1 MMTKNRTMQVC
12 VCDREN
18 DEESH
23 VVFGEIE
30 PVYSSERTDV
40 IHGVEVKFRTMITFA
55 MGGVM

>member
-1 MMTKNRTMQVC
+1 MCVITRTI
-12 VCDREN
+12 
-18 DEESH
+18 EESH

-30 PVYSSERTDV
+30 PVYSSERTEV